1 MRARSSAFPSIP
13 GGRGSV
19 GAGSLPTT
27 RSHLTMIGHMIGW
40 AIFGLVAGAI
50 ARLLHPGR
58 DPMNWIWTMF
68 LGIGGA
74 LLGGWIGGQLGFNTS
89 AGVASWVAAVCG
101 SILLL
106 FVHHMITTRKP
117 GADGTP

>member
-1 MRARSSAFPSIP
+1 MWLIKY
-13 GGRGSV
+13 
-19 GAGSLPTT
+19 
-27 RSHLTMIGHMIGW
+27 

-58 DPMNWIWTMF
+58 DPMNWVWTML

-74 LLGGWIGGQLGFNTS
+74 VVGGWIGQQLGFDTS
-89 AGVASWVAAVCG
+89 AGMASWAAAIGG

-106 FVHHMITTRKP
+106 IGYHLLTARQAALAGPATSDDYKRAVLDDLSRGP
-117 GADGTP
+117 NG

>member
-1 MRARSSAFPSIP
+1 MWLIQY
-13 GGRGSV
+13 
-19 GAGSLPTT
+19 
-27 RSHLTMIGHMIGW
+27 

-58 DPMNWIWTMF
+58 DPMSWVWTML

-74 LLGGWIGGQLGFNTS
+74 VIGGWIGRQLGLDTS
-89 AGVASWVAAVCG
+89 SGLVSWVAAIGG

-106 FVHHMITTRKP
+106 VGYHMFTARKARMAGP
-117 GADGTP
+117 AAGDDYKRAVFDDLSRGPNG